1 MLALGSG
8 DEAAMRE
15 VTEKTLAD
23 KLVAEIPKLKENG
36 LKYTKVDNFDPETV
50 YIIGKMVL
58 KGISAERAKNDT
70 NFDYIINSEEEKNGL
85 KIYFHKYHLGYARY
99 YFLKAFGESMLAK
112 LNDKEGAKDPEAV
125 YYRER

>member
-1 MLALGSG
+1 MKEKKVDDDMLKEYLFTNVLQKFMVALGSG

-36 LKYTKVDNFDPETV
+36 LKYTKVDDFDPETV
-50 YIIGKMVL
+50 YIIDKMVL

-70 NFDYIINSEEEKNGL
+70 NFDYIINSEEE
-85 KIYFHKYHLGYARY
+85 
-99 YFLKAFGESMLAK
+99 
-112 LNDKEGAKDPEAV
+112 
-125 YYRER
+125 